1 MRLFSME
8 TVKRASKFF
17 GDIFEP
23 NESKRDLAIE
33 MINEKHYKKMIDEVL
48 ALEEQMPEEKYLLIE
63 EEMEISL

>member
-1 MRLFSME
+1 MRLFSRE

>member
-1 MRLFSME
+1 MRLFSRE

-33 MINEKHYKKMIDEVL
+33 MINEKHYKQMIDEVL

>member
-1 MRLFSME
+1 MRLFSRE
-8 TVKRASKFF
+8 TTKRASKFF

-23 NESKRDLAIE
+23 NESKRDLAVE

-48 ALEEQMPEEKYLLIE
+48 ALEEQMPEEKYLVIE

>member
-1 MRLFSME
+1 MRLFSRE

-17 GDIFEP
+17 GDILEP

-33 MINEKHYKKMIDEVL
+33 MINEKHYKQMIDEVL

>member
-1 MRLFSME
+1 MKLFSRE

-48 ALEEQMPEEKYLLIE
+48 ALEEQMPEGKYLLIE

>member
-1 MRLFSME
+1 MRIFSRK
-8 TVKRASKFF
+8 TIRRASKFF

-33 MINEKHYKKMIDEVL
+33 MINEKHYKQMIDEVL

>member
-1 MRLFSME
+1 MRIFSSE
-8 TVKRASKFF
+8 TIKRASKFF

-33 MINEKHYKKMIDEVL
+33 MINEKHYKQMIDEVL